1 VQFEAFVNLLSVCFS
16 TFAFELL
23 FSFLFIMPSR
33 FSSPRLALI
42 SASHVQVESLKIVF
56 VMAEEGKN
64 NQQSIGTPSQDS
76 RLDSNPSCRRER
88 RTNHYRHHHYS
99 CGWFRSRSLKLA
111 HKVSDEEE
119 KKNRNLHASGDWRSL
134 PQVITGSVMANR

>member
-56 VMAEEGKN
+56 VMAEEGKT
-64 NQQSIGTPSQDS
+64 I
-76 RLDSNPSCRRER
+76 SNPSAHPVKILGSIPIRHVDENGALIIIVIIITRVAGFALVRSSSLTKCRRR
-88 RTNHYRHHHYS
+88 RRKKIEIYMPRVIGDHCR
-99 CGWFRSRSLKLA
+99 RS
-111 HKVSDEEE
+111 
-119 KKNRNLHASGDWRSL
+119 
-134 PQVITGSVMANR
+134 